1 MMQFTAR
8 HTDSKLVRRRL
19 LVALLVIV
27 IMMIILML
35 RMIWLQITHYEKYQ
49 ELADGNRIRVEPI
62 APIRGRILDRNG
74 IVLADNQT
82 VHVLELHRDALPR
95 PRTLEAVKA
104 KLEQLSPY
112 FSSLDEAAIR
122 NLSQQWA
129 RMNRHQPF
137 IITRISETEA
147 ATFAV
152 DEWKHPGFSINAVA
166 QRTYPQGKRASHVV
180 GYVGR
185 TTIEDLK
192 TLDPE
197 NYRNTDFVGRSGVEQ
212 SYEAQLHGQTGLRY
226 LEVDAKGR
234 AIRELERIPPTSGK
248 DLLLT
253 IDLPL
258 QNFAEDL
265 LGNRKGAI
273 VAIDPRNGGILA
285 MASTPTF
292 DPNQFVVGMSGQD
305 YQQLI
310 KDPTKPLLNRATQS
324 RYPPG
329 STIKPF
335 MGIVGLEA
343 NAITA
348 KTRKYAGPSFEY
360 KGMIYRDWKK
370 EGHGMVDLDI
380 AITQSSD
387 VFFYELAL
395 DLTINR
401 MDTGLQAFGFGEK
414 TGIDLSSESSGLRP
428 NPAWKRRVHNK
439 PWYPGETIIAGIGQ
453 GYMLST
459 PLQLAHATATLAMRG
474 KGFKPHLAQQAESA
488 LEPISLKN
496 SAHWQTVIDA
506 MVNVMHAANGT
517 GKKGGALANTIM
529 AGKTGTAQVV
539 AFAKDAKYNA
549 DLLPEEQR
557 DHALFVGFAP
567 AKEPSI
573 AIAVMIENGGSGGS
587 AASPLA
593 GLMVDFWLKRQ
604 TQVSN
609 PE

>member
-1 MMQFTAR
+1 MQINSKRA
-8 HTDSKLVRRRL
+8 DSKLIRNRL
-19 LVALLVIV
+19 IVALAV
-27 IMMIILML
+27 IMIMMSILMF

-62 APIRGRILDRNG
+62 VPIRGRILDRNG
-74 IVLADNQT
+74 IILADNQM
-82 VHVLELHRDALPR
+82 VYVLELHRDALPR
-95 PRTLEAVKA
+95 PRSLAAVKD
-104 KLEQLSPY
+104 KLEQLNGY
-112 FSSLDEAAIR
+112 FPSLDETSIR
-122 NLSQQWA
+122 NLSQQWG

-137 IITRISETEA
+137 ILTRISETEA
-147 ATFAV
+147 AAFAV

-166 QRTYPQGKRASHVV
+166 QRTYPQESRASHVV

-185 TTIEDLK
+185 TTVEDLK

-197 NYRNTDFVGRSGVEQ
+197 NYRNTDFIGRSGIEQ
-212 SYEAQLHGQTGLRY
+212 SYEAELHGRTGLRY
-226 LEVDAKGR
+226 MEVDAKGR

-258 QNFAEDL
+258 QSFAEDL

-292 DPNQFVVGMSGQD
+292 NPNQFITGMSAQD

-310 KDPTKPLLNRATQS
+310 KDPNKPLLNRATQS

-343 NAITA
+343 NSITA
-348 KTRKYAGPSFEY
+348 KTRKYAGPAFEY

-401 MDTGLQAFGFGEK
+401 MDSGLQGFGFGEK
-414 TGIDLSSESSGLRP
+414 TGIDLVSESAGLRP
-428 NPAWKRRVHNK
+428 NPLWKRRVHNK

-453 GYMLST
+453 GYMLTT
-459 PLQLAHATATLAMRG
+459 PLQLTYATATLAMHGQR
-474 KGFKPHLAQQAESA
+474 FRPHLAQEAEA
-488 LEPISLKN
+488 TLDPLRLKN

-506 MVNVMHAANGT
+506 MINVMHAPNGT
-517 GKKGGALANTIM
+517 GKKGGLLANTQM

-539 AFAKDAKYNA
+539 AFAKDTKYNA

-567 AKEPSI
+567 AKDPSI
-573 AIAVMIENGGSGGS
+573 AMAVMIENGGSGGS
-587 AASPLA
+587 TASPVA
-593 GLMVDFWLKRQ
+593 GLLVDFWLKRQ
-604 TQVSN
+604 AQASN
-609 PE
+609 P

>member
-1 MMQFTAR
+1 MLINSQHSDR
-8 HTDSKLVRRRL
+8 KKVRRRL
-19 LVALLVIV
+19 LVALLIIL
-27 IMMIILML
+27 IMMLILML
-35 RMIWLQITHYEKYQ
+35 RMVWLQITHYEKYQ

-62 APIRGRILDRNG
+62 APSRGRILDRNG
-74 IVLADNQT
+74 IILADNQT
-82 VHVLELHRDALPR
+82 VYVLELHRDNLPR
-95 PRTLEAVKA
+95 PRTLEAVKE
-104 KLEQLSPY
+104 KLQQLTPY
-112 FSSLDEAAIR
+112 FSSLDDNALR
-122 NLSQQWA
+122 NLSQQWS

-137 IITRISETEA
+137 VLARISENEA
-147 ATFAV
+147 ARFAV
-152 DEWKHPGFSINAVA
+152 DEWMHPGFAINAVSL
-166 QRTYPQGKRASHVV
+166 RTYPQGKRASHVV

-197 NYRNTDFVGRSGVEQ
+197 NYRNTDFVGRSGIEQ
-212 SYEAQLHGQTGLRY
+212 SYETQLHGQSGLRY

-234 AIRELERIPPTSGK
+234 AIRELERIAPVSGQ
-248 DLLLT
+248 DILLT

-285 MASTPTF
+285 LASTPTF
-292 DPNQFVVGMSGQD
+292 DPNQFVEGMSNQD

-310 KDPTKPLLNRATQS
+310 KDPSKPLLNRATQS

-335 MGIVGLEA
+335 MGIIGLDT
-343 NAITA
+343 NTITA
-348 KTRKYAGPSFEY
+348 KTRKYAGPAFEY

-401 MDTGLQAFGFGEK
+401 MDSGLQQFGIGEK
-414 TGIDLSSESSGLRP
+414 TGIDLVSESAGLRP
-428 NPAWKRRVHNK
+428 NPAWKRRTQNK

-453 GYMLST
+453 GYMLTT
-459 PLQLAHATATLAMRG
+459 PLQLAHATALLAM
-474 KGFKPHLAQQAESA
+474 KGVGYKPHLNQAALSPLES
-488 LEPISLKN
+488 IQLKN
-496 SAHWQTVIDA
+496 PDHWKTVIDA
-506 MVNVMHAANGT
+506 MVNVMHAPNGT
-517 GKKGGALANTIM
+517 GKKGGALANTQM

-539 AFAKDAKYNA
+539 GFAKDAKYNA
-549 DLLPEEQR
+549 ELLPEEQR

-567 AKEPSI
+567 ANNPSI
-573 AIAVMIENGGSGGS
+573 AIAVMVENGGSGGGT
-587 AASPLA
+587 ASPLA
-593 GLMVDFWLKRQ
+593 GLMVDFWLHKR
-604 TQVSN
+604 TTESE
-609 PE
+609 P

>member
-1 MMQFTAR
+1 MQINSKRA
-8 HTDSKLVRRRL
+8 DSKLIRNRL
-19 LVALLVIV
+19 IVALAV
-27 IMMIILML
+27 IMIMMGILMF

-62 APIRGRILDRNG
+62 VPIRGRILDRNG
-74 IVLADNQT
+74 IILADNQM
-82 VHVLELHRDALPR
+82 VYVLELHRDALPR
-95 PRTLEAVKA
+95 PRSLAAVKD
-104 KLEQLSPY
+104 KLEQLNGY
-112 FSSLDEAAIR
+112 FPSLDETSIR
-122 NLSQQWA
+122 NLSQQWG

-137 IITRISETEA
+137 ILTRISETEA
-147 ATFAV
+147 AAFAV

-166 QRTYPQGKRASHVV
+166 QRTYPQESRASHVV

-185 TTIEDLK
+185 TTVEDLK

-197 NYRNTDFVGRSGVEQ
+197 NYRNTDFIGRSGIEQ
-212 SYEAQLHGQTGLRY
+212 SYEAELHGRTGLRY
-226 LEVDAKGR
+226 MEVDAKGR

-258 QNFAEDL
+258 QSFAEDL

-292 DPNQFVVGMSGQD
+292 NPNQFITGMSAQD

-310 KDPTKPLLNRATQS
+310 KDPNKPLLNRATQS

-343 NAITA
+343 NSITA
-348 KTRKYAGPSFEY
+348 KTRKYAGPAFEY

-401 MDTGLQAFGFGEK
+401 MDSGLQGFGFGEK
-414 TGIDLSSESSGLRP
+414 TGIDLVSESAGLRP
-428 NPAWKRRVHNK
+428 NPLWKRRVHNK

-453 GYMLST
+453 GYMLTT
-459 PLQLAHATATLAMRG
+459 PLQLTYATATLAMHGQR
-474 KGFKPHLAQQAESA
+474 FRPHLAQEAEA
-488 LEPISLKN
+488 TLDPLRLKN

-506 MVNVMHAANGT
+506 MINVMHAPNGT
-517 GKKGGALANTIM
+517 GKKGGLLANTQM

-539 AFAKDAKYNA
+539 AFAKDTKYNA

-567 AKEPSI
+567 AKDPSI
-573 AIAVMIENGGSGGS
+573 AMAVMIENGGSGGS
-587 AASPLA
+587 TASPVA
-593 GLMVDFWLKRQ
+593 GLLVDFWLKRQ
-604 TQVSN
+604 AQASN
-609 PE
+609 P